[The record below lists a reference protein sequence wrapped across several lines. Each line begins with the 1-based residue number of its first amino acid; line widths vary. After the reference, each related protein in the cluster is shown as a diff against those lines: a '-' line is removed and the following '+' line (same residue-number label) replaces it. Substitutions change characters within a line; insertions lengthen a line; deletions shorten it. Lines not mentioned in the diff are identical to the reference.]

1 MASDEAQENFE
12 VLLAAAVVARQSG
25 DSALSLALFERAL
38 RLRPRD
44 VACLCDYA
52 LALCE
57 AGQGERAAHMLN
69 AALRDDPA
77 NLNLMVALGHVL
89 RATNRFQLAV
99 NLGLLCAQSVPNS
112 PRIRY
117 ELGHALLGLAE
128 PARAAAAFAQ
138 AAALA
143 SDAERDGA
151 LKAQLLAMAY
161 DDASDPDAILAVNRQ
176 RASALA
182 PAQPPLPHD
191 NVPDPERRL
200 RVGYVSSD
208 FRYHSVAR
216 PLEALFAYRDSTR
229 FEVFAYSETRADD
242 AITKRFQALADG
254 WVSTRGMSDAQVAM
268 RMRADRIDI
277 LVLSAAH
284 FDENRLGVALH
295 RPAPVQ
301 LSIYDSSTTGT
312 DVFDG
317 IVLDPAM
324 AGGADDRLTE
334 RPLRTRAMFVHPHLA
349 IAPEPLP
356 PPCIA
361 NGFVTFGSANHPSKF
376 SKRTFALWAA
386 ALRAVPDSQLRLKS
400 SQRYDDPE
408 TVANFRA
415 RFESL
420 GVAPERVVFERGNLG
435 LVEHL
440 RFYQRIDLALDTTPF
455 NGATTSF
462 ESLWMGVPIVALRGQ
477 TIMARWTAAL
487 LARIGAADW
496 AADDAAG
503 FAALAARLA
512 VAAPHQ
518 DRPALRARVAASA
531 LCNLQRHARDYERLY
546 RALWR
551 RWCATPRA

>member
-1 MASDEAQENFE
+1 
-12 VLLAAAVVARQSG
+12 
-25 DSALSLALFERAL
+25 
-38 RLRPRD
+38 
-44 VACLCDYA
+44 
-52 LALCE
+52 
-57 AGQGERAAHMLN
+57 
-69 AALRDDPA
+69 
-77 NLNLMVALGHVL
+77 
-89 RATNRFQLAV
+89 
-99 NLGLLCAQSVPNS
+99 
-112 PRIRY
+112 
-117 ELGHALLGLAE
+117 
-128 PARAAAAFAQ
+128 
-138 AAALA
+138 
-143 SDAERDGA
+143 
-151 LKAQLLAMAY
+151 
-161 DDASDPDAILAVNRQ
+161 
-176 RASALA
+176 
-182 PAQPPLPHD
+182 
-191 NVPDPERRL
+191 
-200 RVGYVSSD
+200 
-208 FRYHSVAR
+208 
-216 PLEALFAYRDSTR
+216 
-229 FEVFAYSETRADD
+229 
-242 AITKRFQALADG
+242 
-254 WVSTRGMSDAQVAM
+254 
-268 RMRADRIDI
+268 
-277 LVLSAAH
+277 
-284 FDENRLGVALH
+284 
-295 RPAPVQ
+295 
-301 LSIYDSSTTGT
+301 
-312 DVFDG
+312 
-317 IVLDPAM
+317 
-324 AGGADDRLTE
+324 
-334 RPLRTRAMFVHPHLA
+334 MFVHPHLA

-462 ESLWMGVPIVALRGQ
+462 ESLWMGVPILALRGQ

>member
-1 MASDEAQENFE
+1 MASDGERENFE
-12 VLLAAAVVARQSG
+12 VLLAAAIAARQSG
-25 DSALSLALFERAL
+25 DSALALVLFERAL

-44 VACLCDYA
+44 VPCLCDYA

-99 NLGLLCAQSVPNS
+99 NLGLLCAQTAPDS
-112 PRIRY
+112 PRVHY
-117 ELGHALLGLAE
+117 ELGQALLGLAD

-138 AAALA
+138 AAKLA
-143 SDAERDGA
+143 TGAGRDGA

-161 DDASDPDAILAVNRQ
+161 DDGSDPDAILAVNRQ
-176 RASALA
+176 RAAALA
-182 PAQPPLPHD
+182 PAGSPPPHE
-191 NVPDPERRL
+191 NSREPERRL

-216 PLEALFAYRDSTR
+216 PLEALFAYRDRSR

-242 AITKRFQALADG
+242 AITKRFRALADG
-254 WVSTRGMSDAQVAM
+254 WVSTRGMSDAEAAQ

-284 FDENRLGVALH
+284 FDENRLGIALH

-312 DVFDG
+312 DAFDG

-324 AGGADDRLTE
+324 AGGGGDRLTE
-334 RPLRTRAMFVHPHLA
+334 RALRTRAMFVHPHLA
-349 IAPEPLP
+349 VAPELLP

-400 SQRYDDPE
+400 AQRYDDPE

-415 RFESL
+415 RFEAL
-420 GVAPERVVFERGNLG
+420 GIAPARIVFERGSLG

-462 ESLWMGVPIVALRGQ
+462 ESLWMGVPIAALRGQ
-477 TIMARWTAAL
+477 TIMARWTSAL
-487 LARIGAADW
+487 LARIGAANW
-496 AADDAAG
+496 AADDEAG

-512 VAAPHQ
+512 AAAPHQ

-551 RWCATPRA
+551 RWCATQHI

>member
-1 MASDEAQENFE
+1 MTSDGERADFE
-12 VLLAAAVVARQSG
+12 ILLAAAVASRQSG
-25 DSALSLALFERAL
+25 DSALALALFERAL

-77 NLNLMVALGHVL
+77 NLNLMVALGHAL

-99 NLGLLCAQSVPNS
+99 NLGLICAQTAPNA
-112 PRIRY
+112 PRIQY
-117 ELGHALLGLAE
+117 ELGQALLGLAE
-128 PARAAAAFAQ
+128 PARAVAAFAQ

-143 SDAERDGA
+143 TGAERDGA
-151 LKAQLLAMAY
+151 RKAQLLAMSY
-161 DDASDPDAILAVNRQ
+161 DDCSDPDDVLAVNRL
-176 RASALA
+176 RAAALA
-182 PAQPPLPHD
+182 PLQPPLPHD
-191 NVPDPERRL
+191 NARDPARRL

-216 PLEALFAYRDSTR
+216 PLEALFAYRDRSR
-229 FEVFAYSETRADD
+229 FEAYAYSETRAED

-254 WVSTRGMSDAQVAM
+254 WVSTRGMSDAEVAT

-277 LVLSAAH
+277 LVLSAVH
-284 FDENRLGVALH
+284 FDENRLGIALH

-301 LSIYDSSTTGT
+301 LSIYDSGTTGT
-312 DVFDG
+312 DAFDG
-317 IVLDPAM
+317 IVLDPEM
-324 AGGADDRLTE
+324 AGGGCDRLTE

-349 IAPEPLP
+349 IAPELLP

-376 SKRTFALWAA
+376 SRRTFALWAA
-386 ALRAVPDSQLRLKS
+386 ALGAVPGSHLRLKS
-400 SQRYDDPE
+400 AQRYDDPE
-408 TVANFRA
+408 TVANFRD
-415 RFESL
+415 RFAAL
-420 GVAPERVVFERGNLG
+420 GVAPERIVFERGNLG
-435 LVEHL
+435 LVDHL

-462 ESLWMGVPIVALRGQ
+462 EALWMGVPIVALRGR
-477 TIMARWTAAL
+477 TVMSRWTAAL
-487 LARIGAADW
+487 LARIGANDW
-496 AADDAAG
+496 AADDDAG
-503 FAALAARLA
+503 YADLAARLA
-512 VAAPHQ
+512 AAAPSQ

-551 RWCATPRA
+551 RWCAAPSA